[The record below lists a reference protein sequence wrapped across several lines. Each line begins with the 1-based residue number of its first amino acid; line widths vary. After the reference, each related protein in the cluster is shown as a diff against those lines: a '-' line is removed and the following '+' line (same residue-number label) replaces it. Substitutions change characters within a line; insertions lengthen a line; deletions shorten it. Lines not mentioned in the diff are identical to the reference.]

1 MTSPA
6 QLPPDGFA
14 VEPAGSACLR
24 SDTGEVL
31 SLGVDRWAEEATA
44 AERELLVSAP
54 APVLDVGCGP
64 GRAVVALAEA
74 GTPAMGVDAAPSPV
88 RMARA
93 RGAPVLERSIFDPL
107 PATGRWGSAI
117 LLDGNIGIGGDP
129 SALLRRLAELLR
141 PGGLVL
147 AEVQP
152 PGSVLRRL
160 TVRIEREGRST
171 PWFLWSLV
179 SAADLTSLGSPWF
192 QPARSTHID
201 QRWFARLI
209 RV

>member
-1 MTSPA
+1 MTHRAAMPSDDSSAPHGA
-6 QLPPDGFA
+6 
-14 VEPAGSACLR
+14 ACLR

-31 SLGVDRWAEEATA
+31 SLRIDSWIGEATA
-44 AERELLVSAP
+44 AERELLISAP

-64 GRAVVALAEA
+64 GRAVVALAEE
-74 GTPAMGVDAAPSPV
+74 GTPAMGVDAAPNPV
-88 RMARA
+88 RMARE

-129 SALLRRLAELLR
+129 RALLRRLAELLR

-152 PGSVLRRL
+152 PGSALRRL
-160 TVRIEREGRST
+160 RVRIERDGQFSQ
-171 PWFLWSLV
+171 WFRWSLV
-179 SAADLTSLGSPWF
+179 GAADLADLAVPWF
-192 QPARSTHID
+192 QPSHVSCID
-201 QRWFARLI
+201 QRWFARLVRI
-209 RV
+209 

>member
-1 MTSPA
+1 MTAPAEVPPEDLSPA
-6 QLPPDGFA
+6 PHGA
-14 VEPAGSACLR
+14 ACLR

-31 SLGVDRWAEEATA
+31 SLRVDRWADQATA
-44 AERELLVSAP
+44 AERELLNSAP

-64 GRAVVALAEA
+64 GRAVVALAES
-74 GTPAMGVDAAPSPV
+74 GTPAMGVDAARSPV
-88 RMARA
+88 RMARE

-129 SALLRRLAELLR
+129 NALLRRLAELLR

-152 PGSVLRRL
+152 PGSPLRRL
-160 TVRIEREGRST
+160 RVRIEREGQCT

-179 SAADLTSLGSPWF
+179 SAADLSVLGTPWF
-192 QPARSTHID
+192 QPARSTFFD
-201 QRWFARLI
+201 ERWFARLT